1 MSSRRMGL
9 LPRTALH
16 SDSEQ
21 LLKIDTREKSKVYQ
35 LFLKN
40 LAGETTPLI
49 FLVVRVYDSNCNGK
63 T

>member
-21 LLKIDTREKSKVYQ
+21 LVEGDNEIIIHMLCPTFI
-35 LFLKN
+35 
-40 LAGETTPLI
+40 I
-49 FLVVRVYDSNCNGK
+49 FYCCSS
-63 T
+63 THI